1 MRTVQWRLAAR
12 NSCELLMRVTLS
24 FRGLQSFELLR
35 NHFCQSEATAG
46 ALNVIEMRVALGR
59 TGVWVQVDGGDPA
72 VARRAR
78 VAQRH
83 PLSQARPPVQRILR
97 TRTQLSGLQSISR
110 KPAAHTG
117 SLDLRR

>member
-35 NHFCQSEATAG
+35 NQSEATAG
-46 ALNVIEMRVALGR
+46 APNVIEMRVALGR